1 MDRQR
6 ALGIALIVVSAC
18 GYGSGPLFAKPVY
31 GTGVDWLTL
40 LAWRFLIGAV
50 LSWAWLLLWPSQR
63 RALRS
68 LPRRRVLVMVLLG
81 LFFVGNSGTYFAA
94 LETVSASLSALIV
107 YMYPA
112 LVAVITI
119 RFGRRLEG
127 RRAWA
132 ALGLAMAGVALAV
145 GGIDQSH
152 APPLIGL
159 VLIVSSPI
167 IYAVWIVLAA
177 RLGGERGEAD
187 TIPPY
192 DSETAADASSAN
204 AGDQAH
210 AGPAAAIMITTTAV
224 AWWVAALAVGRPV
237 LPAEIPAAA
246 WPGLVG
252 VGVLSTAV
260 AMQTFYAG
268 AKRIGAAQAS
278 LVSTVE
284 PVYTILLATWLL
296 GETLTAVQLLGG
308 ALVIIGVVLA
318 QTGNAGRADAQ
329 EPERHVARVEVQTE

>member
-1 MDRQR
+1 MSE
-6 ALGIALIVVSAC
+6 GEE
-18 GYGSGPLFAKPVY
+18 
-31 GTGVDWLTL
+31 
-40 LAWRFLIGAV
+40 
-50 LSWAWLLLWPSQR
+50 
-63 RALRS
+63 
-68 LPRRRVLVMVLLG
+68 PRRRVVVMVLLG

-177 RLGGERGEAD
+177 RLGGERGQAD

-192 DSETAADASSAN
+192 DSETAADVSSAN
-204 AGDQAH
+204 AGDQGH

-237 LPAEIPAAA
+237 LPAEIPTAA

-296 GETLTAVQLLGG
+296 GETLTLVQLLGG

-329 EPERHVARVEVQTE
+329 EPARHAARVEVQTE